1 MVPET
6 IMTFV
11 AASALVSAC
20 ALTAAGRAQASLTKA
35 QLEKRK
41 QIGELLQGIWDPTMA
56 EPLPQKLL
64 DTLREMK

>member
-1 MVPET
+1 MVPEAVL
-6 IMTFV
+6 TFV

-20 ALTAAGRAQASLTKA
+20 ALTVAGKAQANLTKM

-41 QIGELLQGIWDPTMA
+41 QIGELLQGIWDPAMA